1 MADKKNNNGAV
12 ITAVLVGVVVIGIYA
27 ATIML
32 NA

>member
-1 MADKKNNNGAV
+1 MTDKKKNNGAAL
-12 ITAVLVGVVVIGIYA
+12 TAVLVGVVVIGIYA